1 MRLGRFLLCAIVGSM
16 LIGWRFMPPAQ
27 PTPGAADFRGPCSQA
42 TRGWA
47 EEWRRTRPGGRR
59 DVRRVSV
66 LCLPD
71 GRAYSAA
78 LAYWDRTD
86 GYRRVSW
93 RPVTTFIGVLPP
105 HSRERIDSF
114 DMTGRLAEYAILDR
128 EVRRVEFYS
137 AASQPTGYGRF
148 DPSSQRIER
157 FSPEGR
163 RQGSLGLPFP
173 PPLIGW

>member
-1 MRLGRFLLCAIVGSM
+1 MRLGRFVLCAIVGLM
-16 LIGWRFMPPAQ
+16 LIGWRFMPPPQ

-47 EEWRRTRPGGRR
+47 EEWRRTRPGRR
-59 DVRRVSV
+59 DVRRMSV

-71 GRAYSAA
+71 GRAYAA
-78 LAYWDRTD
+78 VLVYWHWAD

-105 HSRERIDSF
+105 RSQERIDSF
-114 DMTGRLAEYAILDR
+114 DMTGQLAEYAILDR

-137 AASQPTGYGRF
+137 AASQLTGYGRF
-148 DPSSQRIER
+148 DPSSGRVER
-157 FSPEGR
+157 FSLEGR
-163 RQGSLGLPFP
+163 RQGSKALPVP
-173 PPLIGW
+173 PPLMVW